1 MRPIDMM
8 QTFRLWESHA
18 ERNTM
23 HSQIVPKFTP
33 QTEGFVM
40 LLTVVLKTLFIT
52 SIILEVCVACKLLGL
67 HLQDVAAEQGKVC
80 ALGFILAK
88 VVPQPTLSI

>member
-1 MRPIDMM
+1 
-8 QTFRLWESHA
+8 
-18 ERNTM
+18 
-23 HSQIVPKFTP
+23 
-33 QTEGFVM
+33 M
-40 LLTVVLKTLFIT
+40 LLIVVLKTLFIT